1 MQLNNRI
8 ILYLVN
14 TVHLNLTN
22 SFQETFFHHLRL
34 GQTSC
39 PLLQVRTHT
48 ELKSLLSLQ
57 IMPYW
62 WDLSFSL
69 ALAADVVLGYVT
81 WTLCYSHWVPWPGFT
96 FTRQAWQHH
105 THISSARPPVL
116 GSVEHSFCLAGT
128 LAAGASHSV
137 TLSSETHELEI
148 DCIPSACSF
157 MQNSGPK
164 LHPNIMAPVVRRHC
178 ACEIGLN
185 CGFWLSDVFQFIGRP
200 FKEKIN
206 FLQMWLW

>member
-1 MQLNNRI
+1 MVGTNLMS
-8 ILYLVN
+8 LLLV
-14 TVHLNLTN
+14 H
-22 SFQETFFHHLRL
+22 
-34 GQTSC
+34 
-39 PLLQVRTHT
+39 THT
-48 ELKSLLSLQ
+48 EVKSLLSLQ

-128 LAAGASHSV
+128 RAAGASHSA

-148 DCIPSACSF
+148 DCILSACSF

-164 LHPNIMAPVVRRHC
+164 LHLNIMDTLLLDVTVHVRLAWTVVY
-178 ACEIGLN
+178 N
-185 CGFWLSDVFQFIGRP
+185 CLMCFNSSADLS
-200 FKEKIN
+200 KKK
-206 FLQMWLW
+206 